1 MKKLLQRISI
11 FACLLT
17 ICFAVFASPVMA
29 AEPQEN
35 PDTAKVVYDGVSFF
49 NFYSNTLDFVLER
62 SQSGVDTNVQ
72 KAPFA
77 NVSPVVSDYLEYFV
91 NSTNSVCGLII
102 NLDKSIP
109 EIKTLLQQSR
119 YTEAVPLIQ
128 NAFANISL
136 MEYNLNNIEQS
147 TVDAGI
153 EFNISHASVTSSLN
167 TSYTAVLDRIQRI
180 RDLAALYRSML
191 TEQIG
196 PLTPE
201 QVSPLTQEQINALT
215 PEQLAKKPLLQ
226 TQLTLT
232 ITPTEAFVGDTIK
245 VEGFLSS
252 DGNPLGNRQVN
263 ILLNSLQSLTVS
275 TDLQGHYISD
285 IQVPYWYI
293 PEIQIQSLYYP
304 SSDDVGVYSSALS
317 TSVPL
322 KVLFYEASLSLSPD
336 MNSYPGKETT
346 ITGQFDYGQSPE
358 LNPRKIELDLDNALV
373 SESEVS
379 PGFTEKLLL
388 PPDTETGQHLITI
401 SAPASGR
408 YASVTA
414 DATLNV
420 KKVVPVLTTH
430 LPSVAYIPG
439 TMSVKGQL
447 NSEIGPVGQAHI
459 TMTFGKGKVDII
471 SGDDGTFNATVK
483 NKMSF
488 GLFGSQPLEFTVV
501 PQEPWQTVLT
511 TSRNIMTVYI
521 VNCGALLCVLAILG
535 VLLPRKIRFHKTR
548 SVEREKMPAVG
559 VTQSEPTPASS
570 ISIVNSLLP
579 EEETSN
585 NSAPDKRL
593 FYWYRIV
600 IQLVQKVSGVFL
612 KPNQT
617 LREFV
622 SESGNKIGLAGK
634 YLLEFTKIMEK
645 VLYSPYRVNE
655 DDVKSGEKLARNMR
669 ESLKK

>member
-1 MKKLLQRISI
+1 MKKLLQRI
-11 FACLLT
+11 AMCTYLLA
-17 ICFAVFASPVMA
+17 ICFTVFASPVMA
-29 AEPQEN
+29 AESQEN

-62 SQSGVDTNVQ
+62 NQSGVDTNVQ

-77 NVSPVVSDYLEYFV
+77 NVSPVLSDYLEYFV
-91 NSTNSVCGLII
+91 NSTNSVCSLII

-119 YTEAVPLIQ
+119 YSEAVPLIQ

-136 MEYNLNNIEQS
+136 VENNLNNIEQS
-147 TVDAGI
+147 TTDAGT
-153 EFNISHASVTSSLN
+153 EFNISDASVTGSLN
-167 TSYTAVLDRIQRI
+167 MSYTAVLDRIQRL

-191 TEQIG
+191 TEQVG
-196 PLTPE
+196 P
-201 QVSPLTQEQINALT
+201 LT

-275 TDLQGHYISD
+275 TDLQGHYSSD

-304 SSDDVGVYSSALS
+304 SSDDVGVYSSVLS
-317 TSVPL
+317 TPITL
-322 KVLFYEASLSLSPD
+322 KVLFYEASLTLSPD
-336 MNSYPGKETT
+336 INSYPGKETT

-358 LNPRKIELDLDNALV
+358 LNPRKIEVDLDNTLV

-420 KKVVPVLTTH
+420 KKVVPVLTIH
-430 LPSVAYIPG
+430 LPSVAFIPG
-439 TMSVKGQL
+439 TMSIKGQL
-447 NSEIGPVGQAHI
+447 NSEIGSVGQAHI

-471 SGDDGTFNATVK
+471 SGDDGTFNATIK
-483 NKMSF
+483 NKMNF
-488 GLFGSQPLEFTVV
+488 GLFGSQPLEFTAV
-501 PQEPWQTVLT
+501 PQEPWQTALT

-521 VNCGALLCVLAILG
+521 VNCGALLFVLAILG
-535 VLLPRKIRFHKTR
+535 VLLPRKIRFRKTR

-559 VTQSEPTPASS
+559 VTQSEATPASS
-570 ISIVNSLLP
+570 ISIINNLLP
-579 EEETSN
+579 EEKTSN